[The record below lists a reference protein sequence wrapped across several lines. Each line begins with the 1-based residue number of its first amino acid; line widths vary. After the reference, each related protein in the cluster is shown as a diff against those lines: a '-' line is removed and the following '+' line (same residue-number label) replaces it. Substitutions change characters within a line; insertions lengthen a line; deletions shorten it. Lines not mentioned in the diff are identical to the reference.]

1 MILRPRYKKIKKTSK
16 YRSGLEEQIARQLK
30 LKNIKFEY
38 ETTTLKY
45 TKPEKVHRYT
55 PDFIL
60 IKKNGEPMY
69 IEGKG
74 RFLTVDKQK
83 SLLVKNQYPNLDL
96 RFVFSNSKTRI
107 SKKSKTT
114 YAMWCEKHGF
124 KYVRFRVSVKV
135 CPGVP
140 IALEPKCPR
149 PCRCR
154 PAVSESH
161 RLRT

>member
-1 MILRPRYKKIKKTSK
+1 MILRPRYKKIKTTSK
-16 YRSGLEEQIARQLK
+16 YRSGLEEQIATQLK

-38 ETTTLKY
+38 ETITLKY

-60 IKKNGEPMY
+60 FKKDGEPMY

-96 RFVFSNSKTRI
+96 RFVFSNSWMIHPLSLGRCPWPSTRLPSCKHLLSLQCQPPGPHDHLAAI
-107 SKKSKTT
+107 ESKILSKSRNL
-114 YAMWCEKHGF
+114 G
-124 KYVRFRVSVKV
+124 
-135 CPGVP
+135 
-140 IALEPKCPR
+140 I
-149 PCRCR
+149 
-154 PAVSESH
+154 
-161 RLRT
+161 

>member
-1 MILRPRYKKIKKTSK
+1 MMHRLRYQKIKTTSK

-60 IKKNGEPMY
+60 MKKNGEPMY

-96 RFVFSNSKTRI
+96 RFVF
-107 SKKSKTT
+107 
-114 YAMWCEKHGF
+114 
-124 KYVRFRVSVKV
+124 
-135 CPGVP
+135 
-140 IALEPKCPR
+140 
-149 PCRCR
+149 
-154 PAVSESH
+154 
-161 RLRT
+161 

>member
-1 MILRPRYKKIKKTSK
+1 MISK

-60 IKKNGEPMY
+60 IKKGGEPMY

-124 KYVRFRVSVKV
+124 KYAD
-135 CPGVP
+135 GY
-140 IALEPKCPR
+140 IPK
-149 PCRCR
+149 
-154 PAVSESH
+154 EWIKE
-161 RLRT
+161 LN

>member
-1 MILRPRYKKIKKTSK
+1 MMHRLRYQKIKTISK

-30 LKNIKFEY
+30 LKNISFEY
-38 ETTTLKY
+38 ETKTLKY

-60 IKKNGEPMY
+60 MKKNGEPMY

-114 YAMWCEKHGF
+114 YAMWCDKHGF
-124 KYVRFRVSVKV
+124 KYAD
-135 CPGVP
+135 CY
-140 IALEPKCPR
+140 IPK
-149 PCRCR
+149 
-154 PAVSESH
+154 EWINE
-161 RLRT
+161 LN

>member
-1 MILRPRYKKIKKTSK
+1 MMHRLRYQKIKTTSK

-60 IKKNGEPMY
+60 MKKNGEPMY

-74 RFLTVDKQK
+74 RFLTADKQK
-83 SLLVKNQYPNLDL
+83 SLLVKTQYPNLDL

-114 YAMWCEKHGF
+114 M
-124 KYVRFRVSVKV
+124 
-135 CPGVP
+135 
-140 IALEPKCPR
+140 
-149 PCRCR
+149 
-154 PAVSESH
+154 
-161 RLRT
+161 

>member
-1 MILRPRYKKIKKTSK
+1 VILRPRYKKIKTTSK
-16 YRSGLEEQIARQLK
+16 YRSGLEEQIAAQLK

-38 ETTTLKY
+38 ETKTLKY

-60 IKKNGEPMY
+60 FKKDGEPMY

-124 KYVRFRVSVKV
+124 KYADGF
-135 CPGVP
+135 
-140 IALEPKCPR
+140 IPK
-149 PCRCR
+149 
-154 PAVSESH
+154 EWIKE
-161 RLRT
+161 LN